1 MNWLWLLG
9 LAVAQDPIPVP
20 TPPRSVVV
28 AREAI
33 AEHGARLVREAC
45 AFIDG
50 DRDDLEL
57 ALQQRA
63 FEVAAAVDDAW
74 IVAVRTSP
82 EARRTVGFLGSSEDL
97 ASPSFPV
104 PWGGPSTTG
113 VLWRERELG
122 AVEGVSPPMDGEAID
137 RALQF
142 EEGAS
147 AGRFELAALLAA
159 LDALDAAGIA
169 PPANLVVAIDRRN
182 RLEGWDDVAPRDVPL
197 GVEHAAD
204 VWFVLAGTPYPTS
217 RATLAFGARGR
228 VDVDVTL
235 EVAGTA
241 AELGN
246 FGGLVPNATYVLAAE
261 LAALRSDRGS
271 VLVPGFY
278 DDGDVP
284 TDTDLIG
291 QALEAT
297 PDVES
302 TLKDAF
308 RIDEVELPGVGPS
321 GLALRPSLEVV
332 ALDAGRTFDD
342 DRAFVPGRAS
352 ATLRAFT
359 IPGQTRGQ
367 VARRLREHFESR
379 GFVVRDTPLAATR
392 VERRRIAACVVSE
405 RGFDAQRTPL
415 DHALVM
421 PLFQAMFAIEREPP
435 VIAPSL
441 PAALDLAILPLKP
454 GGARVLLPQ
463 GNDSLSRLPP
473 RVRESGTIGAYF
485 RCIETVAAAL
495 EVGAR

>member
-1 MNWLWLLG
+1 MNWIWTLG
-9 LAVAQDPIPVP
+9 FVLAQDPITVP
-20 TPPRSVVV
+20 TPPRAVVV

-50 DRDDLEL
+50 DRDDFEQ

-63 FEVAAAVDDAW
+63 FEVASRVDDAW

-82 EARRTVGFLGSSEDL
+82 EARRTVGFLASSEDL
-97 ASPSFPV
+97 ASPNLPV
-104 PWGGPSTTG
+104 SWGGPSTTG

-122 AVEGVSPPMDGEAID
+122 AVEGVPPPMDGEAID

-159 LDALDAAGIA
+159 IDALDAAGIS
-169 PPANLVVAIDRRN
+169 PSANLIVAIDRTN
-182 RLEGWDDVAPRDVPL
+182 RIEGWDDIAPREVPL

-204 VWFVLAGTPYPTS
+204 VWYAFAGTPYPTS

-228 VDVDVTL
+228 VDVELSFDVAAT
-235 EVAGTA
+235 T
-241 AELGN
+241 AELGS
-246 FGGLVPNATYVLAAE
+246 FGGLVQNATLVLATE
-261 LAALRSDRGS
+261 LAAMRNERGS
-271 VLVPGFY
+271 VQIAGFY

-284 TDTDLIG
+284 TDPDLIG

-297 PDVES
+297 PDVEL

-308 RIDEVELPGVGPS
+308 RIDDVELPGVGMS

-342 DRAFVPGRAS
+342 ARAFVAGRAS

-379 GFVVRDTPLAATR
+379 GFVVRDTPLSATR
-392 VERRRIAACVVSE
+392 VERQRIAACVVSE

-421 PLFQAMFAIEREPP
+421 PLFQAVFAIEREPP

-473 RVRESGTIGAYF
+473 RLRESRTVGAYF
-485 RCIETVAAAL
+485 RCIETAAAVL